1 MEEALNKKLIN
12 KISLTNKIN
21 LIGLE
26 MKETVKMGTV
36 SSRGQISIPLKIR
49 KEMGLKEG
57 SNVIFFFNGDSLVI
71 KNVKKLSWEEITKP
85 LREAPKKIKEDEVVD
100 LIHRLRKKK

>member
-1 MEEALNKKLIN
+1 MNKNLIN
-12 KISLTNKIN
+12 KINLTNKTN
-21 LIGLE
+21 LVEVE
-26 MKETVKMGTV
+26 MNETIKMGTV
-36 SSRGQISIPLKIR
+36 SSRGQIAIPLKIR

-57 SNVIFFFNGDSLVI
+57 SNVMFFFNGDSLVI
-71 KNVKKLSWEEITKP
+71 KNVDKLSWEEITRP